1 MYAHFW
7 GQDIAH
13 VNRRG
18 GIRWHLF
25 QVQLITIVPIGLF
38 AAALLYLHW
47 QVQEHERQ
55 RSQVESVRLLA
66 AAVDNSLDSS
76 VERLSIFARL
86 WSSSSP
92 SEEGIY
98 AQAKEALKVNA
109 DWANILAF
117 DAAGRGVFRADA
129 PFGAEM
135 PPGPR
140 FEVWRPVFA
149 DRRPVISDL
158 VIATGRTVQTI
169 AVGVPVI
176 RGGKVSHVLIAELE
190 LSWYDRLLTQPGLPA
205 GAVAGFFDRN
215 FDFVSRS
222 TEGDARRGQGPS
234 PALVA
239 DMKRQPEGVA
249 RYTNLNGTA
258 VYTAWTFS
266 RHGWGVGFATPSAP
280 VDDAFWHHLFLF
292 GFLWA
297 MAVGAGTL
305 YAFRKARPI
314 ATSLESLEAQAQH
327 IATGGRIES
336 LPDSSVEEVNRA
348 LVALEKASG
357 LLQSTMRERDRS
369 LETERE
375 ARAAAEM
382 ANRAKDEFLAM
393 LGHEL
398 RNPVAAIASAAT
410 IVKSE
415 GRSAEQLEFA
425 GGVIERQS
433 RHLKRLMDDLLDV
446 GRAMTGKVVLE
457 RTAIEL
463 AASTRY
469 VVKVLQTAGQLGERL
484 VQQDTTPVW
493 VTGDPARI
501 EQIVTNLL
509 VNAARYTTRSGG
521 EIRIRV
527 AREGDDAVLEV
538 SDNGQGIAPENL
550 QRVFDLFFQAE
561 ATGERSTGGL
571 GVGLTLVQHLARLHG
586 GDVTAESKGRG
597 TGASFTVR
605 LPAMEAPEP
614 LPRNS
619 APTPSGRAE
628 TILVVEDNADA
639 RESLCIAL
647 ELQGHRVLGASDGP
661 AALDIVRRERPRVAV
676 LDIGLPGM
684 DGYELAR
691 RVRAESGGEII
702 LIALTGYGTARDE
715 NRARQAGFDRH
726 VTKPIDVIE
735 LTRILEVE
743 LAKRSTI

>member
-1 MYAHFW
+1 MN
-7 GQDIAH
+7 Q
-13 VNRRG
+13 RG

-25 QVQLITIVPIGLF
+25 QVQLISIVPIGLF

-66 AAVDNSLDSS
+66 AAVDNALDSS

-92 SEEGIY
+92 SEERIY
-98 AQAKEALKVNA
+98 AQAKEALKGNV

-140 FEVWRPVFA
+140 FEVWQPVFA

-176 RGGKVSHVLIAELE
+176 RDGRVSHVLIAELD

-215 FDFVSRS
+215 FDFVARS
-222 TEGDARRGQGPS
+222 TEGDTRRGQAPS

-239 DMKRQPEGVA
+239 DMKRRPEGIA

-280 VDDAFWHHLFLF
+280 VDDAFWHHLILF

-314 ATSLESLEAQAQH
+314 AASLESLEAQAQH
-327 IATGGRIES
+327 IATGERIES

-375 ARAAAEM
+375 GRAAAEM

-446 GRAMTGKVVLE
+446 GRAMTGKIVLE

-463 AASTRY
+463 AASTRH
-469 VVKVLQTAGQLGERL
+469 VVKVLQTAGQLEERH
-484 VQQDTTPVW
+484 VQQDTMPVW

-509 VNAARYTTRSGG
+509 VNAARYTRSGG

-527 AREGDDAVLEV
+527 AREGDEAVLEV

-550 QRVFDLFFQAE
+550 SRVFELFFQAE

-571 GVGLTLVQHLARLHG
+571 GVGLTLVQRLVRLHG

-597 TGASFTVR
+597 ADASFTVR
-605 LPAMEAPEP
+605 LPAIEAPEP
-614 LPRNS
+614 LPRDS
-619 APTPSGRAE
+619 VPTPSGRAETAE

-676 LDIGLPGM
+676 IDIGLPGM

-702 LIALTGYGTARDE
+702 LIALTGYGTTRDE
-715 NRARQAGFDRH
+715 NRARQAGFDRY

-743 LAKRSTI
+743 LAKRSPI

>member
-1 MYAHFW
+1 M
-7 GQDIAH
+7 
-13 VNRRG
+13 NRRG

-25 QVQLITIVPIGLF
+25 QVQLISIVPIGLF

-55 RSQVESVRLLA
+55 RSQIESVRLLA

-98 AQAKEALKVNA
+98 AQAKEALKANA

-140 FEVWRPVFA
+140 FDLWQPVFA

-215 FDFVSRS
+215 FDFVARS
-222 TEGDARRGQGPS
+222 TEGDARRGQDPS

-258 VYTAWTFS
+258 VYTAWAFS

-280 VDDAFWHHLFLF
+280 VDNAFWHHLFLF

-305 YAFRKARPI
+305 YAFWKARPI
-314 ATSLESLEAQAQH
+314 AASLESLEAQAQH
-327 IATGGRIES
+327 IATGRRIES

-446 GRAMTGKVVLE
+446 GRAMTGKIVLE
-457 RTAIEL
+457 HTAIEL

-469 VVKVLQTAGQLGERL
+469 VVKVLQTAGQLGECL

-493 VTGDPARI
+493 VTGDRTRI

-527 AREGDDAVLEV
+527 AREGDEAVLEV
-538 SDNGQGIAPENL
+538 SDNGQGIAAENL
-550 QRVFDLFFQAE
+550 PRVFELFFQAE
-561 ATGERSTGGL
+561 ATGERSTSGL
-571 GVGLTLVQHLARLHG
+571 GIGLTLVQRLARLHG

-605 LPAMEAPEP
+605 LPAIEAPGP
-614 LPRNS
+614 LPRDS
-619 APTPSGRAE
+619 APTPSGGAE

-639 RESLCIAL
+639 RESLCVAL

-661 AALDIVRRERPRVAV
+661 AALDMVRRERPRVAV

-691 RVRAESGGEII
+691 RVRAEFGGEII
-702 LIALTGYGTARDE
+702 LIALTGYGTTGDE
-715 NRARQAGFDRH
+715 NRARQAGFVRH
-726 VTKPIDVIE
+726 MTKPVDVIE
-735 LTRILEVE
+735 LMQVLEVE
-743 LAKRSTI
+743 LAKGSPI

>member
-1 MYAHFW
+1 
-7 GQDIAH
+7 

-25 QVQLITIVPIGLF
+25 QVQLISIVPIGLF

-55 RSQVESVRLLA
+55 RSQIESVRLLA

-98 AQAKEALKVNA
+98 AQAKEALKANA

-140 FEVWRPVFA
+140 FDLWQPVFA

-215 FDFVSRS
+215 FDFVARS
-222 TEGDARRGQGPS
+222 TEGDARRGQDPS

-258 VYTAWTFS
+258 VYTAWAFS

-280 VDDAFWHHLFLF
+280 VDNAFWHHLFLF

-305 YAFRKARPI
+305 YAFWKARPI
-314 ATSLESLEAQAQH
+314 AASLESLEAQAQH
-327 IATGGRIES
+327 IATGRRIES

-446 GRAMTGKVVLE
+446 GRAMTGKIVLE
-457 RTAIEL
+457 HTAIEL

-493 VTGDPARI
+493 VTGDRTRI

-509 VNAARYTTRSGG
+509 VNAAR
-521 EIRIRV
+521 
-527 AREGDDAVLEV
+527 
-538 SDNGQGIAPENL
+538 
-550 QRVFDLFFQAE
+550 
-561 ATGERSTGGL
+561 
-571 GVGLTLVQHLARLHG
+571 
-586 GDVTAESKGRG
+586 
-597 TGASFTVR
+597 
-605 LPAMEAPEP
+605 
-614 LPRNS
+614 
-619 APTPSGRAE
+619 
-628 TILVVEDNADA
+628 
-639 RESLCIAL
+639 
-647 ELQGHRVLGASDGP
+647 
-661 AALDIVRRERPRVAV
+661 
-676 LDIGLPGM
+676 
-684 DGYELAR
+684 
-691 RVRAESGGEII
+691 
-702 LIALTGYGTARDE
+702 
-715 NRARQAGFDRH
+715 
-726 VTKPIDVIE
+726 
-735 LTRILEVE
+735 
-743 LAKRSTI
+743 

>member
-1 MYAHFW
+1 
-7 GQDIAH
+7 

-25 QVQLITIVPIGLF
+25 QVQLISIVPIGLF

-55 RSQVESVRLLA
+55 RSQIESVRLLA

-98 AQAKEALKVNA
+98 AQAKEALKANA

-140 FEVWRPVFA
+140 FDLWQPVFA

-215 FDFVSRS
+215 FDFVARS
-222 TEGDARRGQGPS
+222 TEGDARRGQDPS

-258 VYTAWTFS
+258 VYTAWAFS

-280 VDDAFWHHLFLF
+280 VDNAFWHHLFLF

-305 YAFRKARPI
+305 YAFWKARPI
-314 ATSLESLEAQAQH
+314 AASLESLEAQAQH
-327 IATGGRIES
+327 IATGRRIES

-446 GRAMTGKVVLE
+446 GRAMTGKIVLE
-457 RTAIEL
+457 HTAIEL

-493 VTGDPARI
+493 VTGDRTRI

-527 AREGDDAVLEV
+527 AREGDEAVLEV
-538 SDNGQGIAPENL
+538 SDNGQGIAAENL
-550 QRVFDLFFQAE
+550 PRVFELFFQAE
-561 ATGERSTGGL
+561 ATGERSTSGL
-571 GVGLTLVQHLARLHG
+571 GIGLTLVQRLARLHG
-586 GDVTAESKGRG
+586 GDVTVESKGRG

-605 LPAMEAPEP
+605 LPAIEAPGP
-614 LPRNS
+614 LPRDS
-619 APTPSGRAE
+619 APTPSGGAE

-639 RESLCIAL
+639 RESLCVAL
-647 ELQGHRVLGASDGP
+647 ELQGHRVLGASDGR
-661 AALDIVRRERPRVAV
+661 AALDMVRRERPRVAV

-691 RVRAESGGEII
+691 RVRAEFGGEII
-702 LIALTGYGTARDE
+702 LIALTGYGTTGDE
-715 NRARQAGFDRH
+715 NRARQAGFVRH
-726 VTKPIDVIE
+726 MTKPVDVIE
-735 LTRILEVE
+735 LIQVLEVE
-743 LAKRSTI
+743 LAKGSPI